1 MSKKIPFKRFLN
13 GATRFYTLEELV
25 EILKQTARDRTV
37 QRESVW
43 LWIKDKCHCYM
54 SNVAVGYGK
63 TALLHLIEL
72 EPTIKYLKDNCNNSE
87 QEFKYIQH
95 LENGNNDFIHTTLYG
110 NPDVGKTEI
119 VRIMGKIYS

>member
-1 MSKKIPFKRFLN
+1 MSKKLPFKRFLN

-25 EILKQTARDRTV
+25 LKQTARDRTV

-63 TALLHLIEL
+63 TALLHLIAVSY
-72 EPTIKYLKDNCNNSE
+72 T
-87 QEFKYIQH
+87 H
-95 LENGNNDFIHTTLYG
+95 LRAHET
-110 NPDVGKTEI
+110 
-119 VRIMGKIYS
+119 S